1 MQKKRTTKRKGRES
15 KKTLPPRTTKAG
27 MFKLEEGEW
36 QIARN
41 AYYFAFSRRLI
52 KATFKGQL
60 SFGTENR
67 LGTLGGVERT
77 SRNLQQ
83 MRSR

>member
-1 MQKKRTTKRKGRES
+1 
-15 KKTLPPRTTKAG
+15 
-27 MFKLEEGEW
+27 MFKLEEREW

-83 MRSR
+83 MRSRWNNLFVW